1 MEKRKLL
8 KITLSSAS
16 YHIIFNKKYVYGRIS
31 RGSGEALEMSRMER
45 RERNGVNSVT
55 GEA

>member
-1 MEKRKLL
+1 MK
-8 KITLSSAS
+8 
-16 YHIIFNKKYVYGRIS
+16 KKYIENNFVVGVVSHYFNQKYMYVRTS